1 MQIYQ
6 INANSL
12 RVLAELDAE
21 VEIPPVPLL
30 LKKREDTPPLTG
42 SSSQGN
48 SAFTS
53 FQVSPSKS

>member
-12 RVLAELDAE
+12 RVLAELDAK

-30 LKKREDTPPLTG
+30 LKK
-42 SSSQGN
+42 
-48 SAFTS
+48 
-53 FQVSPSKS
+53 

>member
-12 RVLAELDAE
+12 CVLAESDAE

-30 LKKREDTPPLTG
+30 LKKREDTPPHTSL
-42 SSSQGN
+42 SSQGN